1 MDALRD
7 VAESV
12 QDGSVV
18 GFGGK
23 TLHRAP
29 VAFSRELVRAGVSE
43 LTLIG
48 VANSIEMDMLCGAGA
63 VSEVHFGYVGFES
76 FGLAPYFRREVEE
89 DRVTALEGT
98 CYTVSGMLRGA
109 KQNVPFMPIAGLDGS
124 DLPSVRDDF
133 TKITCPF
140 TGSDV
145 YAVRSVRPDVA
156 VIHVNEADPTG
167 NARFYGADLTENLLA
182 KAADRVIVTTE
193 AVVSEDEFVDSPES
207 TDIPGVLVDTVVEVP
222 FGTHPSSCP
231 GAYDYDATHLEEYL
245 AYGRDD
251 AFSSYKEAFI
261 GSDESEYAAEF
272 SSETRESLSWKHVEA
287 GVPT

>member
-1 MDALRD
+1 MDALQE

-12 QDGSVV
+12 TDGSVV

-29 VAFSRELVRAGVSE
+29 VAFSRALIRAGVSE

-63 VSEVHFGYVGFES
+63 VDKVHFGYVGFES
-76 FGLAPYFRREVEE
+76 FGLAPYFRREVEA

-109 KQNVPFMPIAGLDGS
+109 KQNVPFMPIAGLEGS
-124 DLPSVRDDF
+124 DLPAVRDDF
-133 TKITCPF
+133 TQMTCPF
-140 TGSDV
+140 TGRDV
-145 YAVRSVRPDVA
+145 YAVRSVQPDVA
-156 VIHVNEADPTG
+156 VIHANEADPTG

-193 AVVSEDEFVDSPES
+193 SLVDEDSFIDAPEA

-222 FGTHPSSCP
+222 FGAHPCSCP
-231 GAYDYDATHLEEYL
+231 GAYDYDAAHLEDYL
-245 AYGRDD
+245 VYGRDD
-251 AFSSYKEAFI
+251 AFGSYNEAFI
-261 GSDESEYAAEF
+261 GPDESSYRANF
-272 SSETRESLSWKHVEA
+272 GSEIRESLSWKHVEA
-287 GVPT
+287 EVPT

>member
-1 MDALRD
+1 MDTLRE

-29 VAFSRELVRAGVSE
+29 VAFSRELVRAGVRD

-48 VANSIEMDMLCGAGA
+48 VANSIEMDLLCGAG
-63 VSEVHFGYVGFES
+63 VVNGIHFGYVGFES
-76 FGLAPYFRREVEE
+76 FGLAPNFRREVEAG
-89 DRVTALEGT
+89 RVTALEGT

-124 DLPSVRDDF
+124 DLPTVRDDF
-133 TKITCPF
+133 MQISCPF
-140 TGSDV
+140 TETDV
-145 YAVRSVRPDVA
+145 YAVRTVQPDVA
-156 VIHVNEADPTG
+156 VIHANEADSTG

-193 AVVSEDEFVDSPES
+193 ALVDEAAFVDSPDA

-222 FGTHPSSCP
+222 FGAHPCSCP
-231 GAYDYDATHLEEYL
+231 GAYDYDADHLAKYLEYARGDSFE
-245 AYGRDD
+245 AYND
-251 AFSSYKEAFI
+251 AFI
-261 GSDESEYAAEF
+261 GTDESFYTAKF
-272 SSETRESLSWKHVEA
+272 GSETRESLSWEHVEA
-287 GVPT
+287 EAPT